1 MSFRNRLMSM
11 LTVGLVIAASGLS
24 AQDPSSLAGRI
35 TGSTGE
41 PLMAAAILIPSMN
54 VGVASNSDGR
64 YVLIVPASRATGQTV
79 EMSVS
84 MIGRATQ
91 TVEVTLSPGTQEFN
105 FTLTDD
111 PLLLD
116 EIVVTGLGLEQRRQ
130 QLGVTINS
138 VQAEEIMLSRETNL
152 VAALAGKAPNVEV
165 TTSGGDPGAGSYI
178 RIRGANSL
186 LGSNQPLFVVDGQPI
201 NNASDTIG
209 ENTAG
214 VVVGNRAMDINPS
227 DIESIQILKGAA
239 AAAIYGSRAG
249 NGVILVTTKRGQ
261 PGTNRVEFRSSLS
274 FDEVNQ
280 LVPLQRSF
288 GQGITGLNGLAARW
302 GDPPGTYPVG
312 SEACA
317 EIYGLPQNRCPTNWG
332 AALGGAPSF
341 DHAGEIYKTGIRS
354 DLGVTWSG
362 GNATTDYY
370 LSLGRLSQD
379 GVIKGPQEFNRTTVR
394 LRAGHAFRDDLR
406 VSGNFSYADSR
417 GDFVQQGSNI
427 SGVQLG
433 ALRTPPGLQQQTVP
447 H

>member
-1 MSFRNRLMSM
+1 MNFEIRLFCLLAAGFM
-11 LTVGLVIAASGLS
+11 IAAPGVS
-24 AQDPSSLAGRI
+24 AQDPTTLAGRI
-35 TGSTGE
+35 TSSTGD
-41 PLMAAAILIPSMN
+41 PLLAASILIPSMN
-54 VGVASNSDGR
+54 VGVASNADGR

-79 EMSVS
+79 SMNVN
-84 MIGRATQ
+84 MIGRASQ
-91 TVEVTLSPGTQEFN
+91 TVQVTLRPGTQEFN
-105 FTLTDD
+105 FVLAAD

-116 EIVVTGLGLEQRRQ
+116 EIVVTGLGLETRRQ

-138 VQAEEIMLSRETNL
+138 VQAGEIMASQEPNL

-239 AAAIYGSRAG
+239 AAAIYGSRAD
-249 NGVILVTTKRGQ
+249 NGVVLITTKRGQ

-274 FDEVNQ
+274 FDEVNH
-280 LVPLQRSF
+280 LVPLQRGF
-288 GQGITGLNGLAARW
+288 GQGILGLNGLAERW

-312 SEACA
+312 SEACID
-317 EIYGLPQNRCPTNWG
+317 IYGLPQNRCPTSWG
-332 AALGGAPSF
+332 AAIPSGAPTF
-341 DHAGEIYKTGIRS
+341 DHADEVYQTAVRS
-354 DLGVTWSG
+354 DLGATWSG

-370 LSLGRLSQD
+370 LSLGHLSQN
-379 GVIKGPQEFNRTTVR
+379 GVIKGPQGFQRTTVR
-394 LRAGHAFRDDLR
+394 LRAGHAFRDDFR
-406 VSGNFSYADSR
+406 VSASFSFANSR
-417 GDFVQQGSNI
+417 GDYVQQGSNI

-433 ALRTPPGLQQQTVP
+433 ALRTPPPPPGF
-447 H
+447 